1 MKKSIFTFAVLIL
14 LSQFS
19 VYSQN
24 TAFQVNYIFGAPQSE
39 MALNI
44 RQSHAISGLLLHQ
57 LPKSPL
63 AIGLEFG
70 YAGYGSQTT
79 NQPYQLSNG
88 QELNA
93 EVNVTNSITSTQ
105 LVTQVNLLPVGSK
118 ITPYIQGK
126 IGMSVYSTKLTIE
139 DPRANHTSE
148 CPVPLETDILARDIA
163 FTGNLGLGARY
174 NILDNIYFDFNVGYT
189 FGTNVDY
196 MSVKTPRRGQ
206 STNAQDVNIA
216 FASEAQPDVVTE
228 YHVGNLYNSSV
239 EFLEIRVGIGIYF
252 GRGTYYST
260 DFPDELETTIWE
272 SDQFCE

>member
-1 MKKSIFTFAVLIL
+1 MKKSIFTFSVLIL

-19 VYSQN
+19 VQSQDL
-24 TAFQVNYIFGAPQSE
+24 TFQLNYIFGAPQGE

-44 RQSHAISGLLLHQ
+44 RQSHAISGLLLYQ
-57 LPKSPL
+57 LPQSPL
-63 AIGLEFG
+63 AIGLELG

-93 EVNVTNSITSTQ
+93 EVNVTNAITSTQ

-118 ITPYIQGK
+118 VTPYIQGK
-126 IGMSVYSTKLTIE
+126 IGMSVYSTKLAIE
-139 DPRANHTSE
+139 DPRANHTTE

-174 NILDNIYFDFNVGYT
+174 NVFDHIYLDFNVGYT
-189 FGTNVDY
+189 FGSNVDY
-196 MSVKTPRRGQ
+196 MSVKPPTGAQ
-206 STNAQDVNIA
+206 STNGQDVNIA

-239 EFLEIRVGIGIYF
+239 EFLEMRIGIGF
-252 GRGTYYST
+252 N
-260 DFPDELETTIWE
+260 F
-272 SDQFCE
+272 